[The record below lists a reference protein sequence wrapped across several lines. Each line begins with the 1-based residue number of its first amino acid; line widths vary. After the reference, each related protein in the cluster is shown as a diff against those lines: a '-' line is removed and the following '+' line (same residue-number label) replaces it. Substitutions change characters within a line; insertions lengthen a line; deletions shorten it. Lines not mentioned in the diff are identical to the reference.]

1 MSTQIPTRRPTRVT
15 RPGNDENAPTKL
27 SGLAR
32 AKSAISTENNIKA
45 APPKDSANLKPTL
58 RTKTALVQQQEN
70 TNTSSVAGKRKR
82 DALGDATNGK
92 GKLTVAVSKPS
103 VPLNAAVRPSSS
115 AAHQRA
121 SSISTAPSKENATR
135 ARAPLGIKPKNTSTT
150 SVVVNEKPKK
160 ADAPS
165 DGTVSSTAT
174 GRIIRR
180 PGSVKPA
187 RPAATTSTTTVS
199 RKVTQT
205 TVREETKKKVGGHE
219 QRVEKVSKTT
229 TVEEEVKLKELDVDE
244 EELRSHKRPRLS
256 DEVDAGLPVA
266 DFKGVS
272 VEKVSTVLKQVT
284 AKPEDESWDDLDKE
298 DEGDPLMVSEYVVE
312 IFDYLKA
319 LEKTTMPNAKFMDYQ
334 KALKPHMR
342 GILGEWIIGIHRAY
356 RMVPETLFIC
366 MNLIDRFLSIRAISL
381 EKVQLVGVVCL
392 LLASKYEEISAPSIS
407 TMLNFS
413 SKSSSVEEIKEA
425 EKYVLKSLKYN
436 LSYTSPITFL
446 RRVSKADN
454 FDVESRTLAKYL
466 VEIYCVEYEL
476 IQFTPSCIAA
486 AAMWLAR
493 LALDRGEWSAN
504 LAHYAGYKEA
514 ELLPAANVMLNY
526 VLKHP
531 QHASLFEKY
540 ASRKFNKASVY
551 MRSWALGRWNE
562 GDDVDLESCL
572 EALMEDSKLRVLSG
586 NAGVVTLIEPPVFNT

>member
-1 MSTQIPTRRPTRVT
+1 
-15 RPGNDENAPTKL
+15 
-27 SGLAR
+27 
-32 AKSAISTENNIKA
+32 
-45 APPKDSANLKPTL
+45 
-58 RTKTALVQQQEN
+58 
-70 TNTSSVAGKRKR
+70 
-82 DALGDATNGK
+82 
-92 GKLTVAVSKPS
+92 
-103 VPLNAAVRPSSS
+103 
-115 AAHQRA
+115 
-121 SSISTAPSKENATR
+121 
-135 ARAPLGIKPKNTSTT
+135 
-150 SVVVNEKPKK
+150 
-160 ADAPS
+160 
-165 DGTVSSTAT
+165 
-174 GRIIRR
+174 
-180 PGSVKPA
+180 
-187 RPAATTSTTTVS
+187 
-199 RKVTQT
+199 
-205 TVREETKKKVGGHE
+205 
-219 QRVEKVSKTT
+219 
-229 TVEEEVKLKELDVDE
+229 
-244 EELRSHKRPRLS
+244 
-256 DEVDAGLPVA
+256 
-266 DFKGVS
+266 
-272 VEKVSTVLKQVT
+272 
-284 AKPEDESWDDLDKE
+284 
-298 DEGDPLMVSEYVVE
+298 
-312 IFDYLKA
+312 
-319 LEKTTMPNAKFMDYQ
+319 MPNPKYMDYQ

-356 RMVPETLFIC
+356 RMVPETLFIS

-413 SKSSSVEEIKEA
+413 AKSSSVEEIKEA

-476 IQFTPSCIAA
+476 IHYTPSCIAA

-504 LAHYAGYKEA
+504 LAHYSGYKEA

-526 VLKHP
+526 ILKHP

-572 EALMEDSKLRVLSG
+572 EALMEDSKLRVL
-586 NAGVVTLIEPPVFNT
+586 AGKAGIVTLVEPPVFNT